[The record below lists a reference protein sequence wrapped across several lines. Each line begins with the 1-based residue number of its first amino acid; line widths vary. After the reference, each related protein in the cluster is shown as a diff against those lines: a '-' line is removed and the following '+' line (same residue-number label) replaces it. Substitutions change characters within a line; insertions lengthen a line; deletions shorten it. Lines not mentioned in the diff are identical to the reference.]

1 MTVITYVSRIV
12 VGMVVGQKP
21 LGVKYPED
29 LQLVINANANTPSY
43 ILVLETMLSVVQGR
57 IAADQISLEDIA
69 LETARAT
76 S

>member
-1 MTVITYVSRIV
+1 MTVITYVSRI
-12 VGMVVGQKP
+12 MVVGQKP

>member
-1 MTVITYVSRIV
+1 MTVITYISRIV

-43 ILVLETMLSVVQGR
+43 ILVLETMHGLLVEIQFLSGNFIWENQCN
-57 IAADQISLEDIA
+57 
-69 LETARAT
+69 
-76 S
+76 